1 MEVLFLPEFGQFALI
16 LALAMACVQAF
27 LPMLGSFTRQPLWL
41 AYALPAAWAQF
52 TLLAI
57 SFVLLSVSF
66 LLDDFSLAYTAANS
80 NSALPWFYKL
90 SAVWGAHEG
99 SLLLWLLIL
108 AGWTFAVSL
117 SRGLPVEVL
126 ARVLSVLGFISVG
139 MLLFVIFTSNPFD
152 RILPR
157 IPVDGADL
165 NPLLQ
170 DPGLIFHP
178 PLLYMGYVG
187 FAVTFAFALAALWSG
202 QLDSAWARWSRP
214 WTTSAWAF
222 LTVGIALGSWWAY
235 YELGWGGWWFWDPVE
250 NASLMPWLTGT
261 ALMHSLA
268 ITEKRGVFKSWT
280 LLLAIFTFSLSL
292 VGFFLVRSGVL
303 NSVHAF
309 ANDPERGF
317 FLLIL
322 LAVTVG
328 VSFLVYAI
336 RVPNLKARVSY
347 SLLSRDV
354 LLLANN
360 LVLVIAALM
369 VLLGTLYPLILDAL
383 GSGKISVGPP
393 YFNALFVPL
402 MLLLGVFMG
411 LGPLTD
417 WKQMRWQKL
426 KKKIWLAA
434 AVTLV
439 LGFAVLPWVYDGEWH
454 FYVAL
459 GLTLVLWIFTTSVRD
474 LWEAAQTKRGWL
486 GISRSRLGM
495 FFGHIGAALIVLGVT
510 MVSNY
515 GEERDLR
522 MQINQPVVVKGY
534 EFTLKE
540 LIHREG
546 PNYIADR
553 GIVEVRNPKGKLINT
568 LTPEKRLYTVR
579 GMPMTQ
585 VAIEWGFL
593 KDIYVAMGE
602 ELTADAWAMR
612 VHYKPFVRWL
622 WLGALIAAL
631 GGVLAITDRRYSSK
645 KAQEQL
651 TAMNPVA
658 TKSVE
663 S

>member
-27 LPMLGSFTRQPLWL
+27 LPLIGSFTRQPLWL
-41 AYALPAAWAQF
+41 SYAQPAAWAQF

-57 SFVLLSVSF
+57 SFILLSLSF
-66 LLDDFSLAYTAANS
+66 LFDDFSLAYTAANS

>member
-27 LPMLGSFTRQPLWL
+27 LPLIGSFTRQPLWL
-41 AYALPAAWAQF
+41 AYAQPAAWAQF

-57 SFVLLSVSF
+57 SFVLLSLSF
-66 LLDDFSLAYTAANS
+66 LFDDFSLAYTAANS

-139 MLLFVIFTSNPFD
+139 MLLFVVFTSNPFD

-328 VSFLVYAI
+328 ASLLVYAL

-347 SLLSRDV
+347 SLLSKDV

-360 LVLVIAALM
+360 LVLVIASIM

-417 WKQMRWQKL
+417 WKQMQWQKL
-426 KKKIWLAA
+426 KKKIWLAGV
-434 AVTLV
+434 VTLV

-454 FYVAL
+454 LYVAL
-459 GLTLVLWIFTTSVRD
+459 GLTLVLWIFTTSFRD
-474 LWEAAQTKRGWL
+474 LWEASRTKKGWL

-522 MQINQPVVVKGY
+522 MQINQPVEVKGY
-534 EFTLKE
+534 QFTLTE
-540 LIHREG
+540 LTHREG

-553 GIVEVRNPKGKLINT
+553 GIVEVRNPNGKLINT

-651 TAMNPVA
+651 TAINQGQA
-658 TKSVE
+658 
-663 S
+663 

>member
-27 LPMLGSFTRQPLWL
+27 LPLVGSFTRQPLWL
-41 AYALPAAWAQF
+41 AYAQPAAWAQF

-57 SFVLLSVSF
+57 SFVLLSLSF
-66 LLDDFSLAYTAANS
+66 LFDDFSLVYTAANS

-139 MLLFVIFTSNPFD
+139 MLLFVVFTSNPFD

-157 IPVDGADL
+157 IPMDGADL

-328 VSFLVYAI
+328 ASLLVYAL

-347 SLLSRDV
+347 SLLSKDV

-360 LVLVIAALM
+360 LVLVIASIM

-417 WKQMRWQKL
+417 WKQMQWQKL
-426 KKKIWLAA
+426 KKKIWLAGV
-434 AVTLV
+434 VTLV

-454 FYVAL
+454 LYVAL
-459 GLTLVLWIFTTSVRD
+459 GLTLVLWIFTTSFRD
-474 LWEAAQTKRGWL
+474 LWEASRTKKGWL

-522 MQINQPVVVKGY
+522 MQINQPVEVKGY
-534 EFTLKE
+534 QFTLTE
-540 LIHREG
+540 LTHREG

-553 GIVEVRNPKGKLINT
+553 GIVEVRNPNGKLINT

-651 TAMNPVA
+651 TAINQGQA
-658 TKSVE
+658 
-663 S
+663 

>member
-16 LALAMACVQAF
+16 LALAMAGVQAF
-27 LPMLGSFTRQPLWL
+27 LPLIGSFTRQPLWL
-41 AYALPAAWAQF
+41 AYAQPAAWAQF

-57 SFVLLSVSF
+57 SFVLLSLSF
-66 LLDDFSLAYTAANS
+66 LFDDFSLAYTAANS

-126 ARVLSVLGFISVG
+126 ARILSVLGFVSVG
-139 MLLFVIFTSNPFD
+139 MLLFVILTSNPFD

-328 VSFLVYAI
+328 ASLLIYAI

-354 LLLANN
+354 LLLVNN
-360 LVLVIAALM
+360 LILVIASIM
-369 VLLGTLYPLILDAL
+369 VLLGTLYPLLLDAL

-417 WKQMRWQKL
+417 WKQMQWQKL

-454 FYVAL
+454 LYVAL
-459 GLTLVLWIFTTSVRD
+459 GLTLVLWIFTTSFKD

-522 MQINQPVVVKGY
+522 MQIDQPVEVKGY
-534 EFTLKE
+534 QFTLKK

-553 GIVEVRNPKGKLINT
+553 ATVEVHNPSGKLINT

-585 VAIEWGFL
+585 VAIDWGLL

-645 KAQEQL
+645 KAQKQL
-651 TAMNPVA
+651 LAMN
-658 TKSVE
+658 KGGL
-663 S
+663 

>member
-1 MEVLFLPEFGQFALI
+1 MEVLYLPEFGQFALI

-27 LPMLGSFTRQPLWL
+27 LPLIGSFTRQPLWL
-41 AYALPAAWAQF
+41 AYAQPAAWAQF

-57 SFVLLSVSF
+57 SFVLLSLSF
-66 LLDDFSLAYTAANS
+66 LFDDFSLAYTAANS

-139 MLLFVIFTSNPFD
+139 MLLFVVFTSNPFD

-328 VSFLVYAI
+328 ASLLVYAL

-347 SLLSRDV
+347 SLLSKDV

-360 LVLVIAALM
+360 LVLVIASIM

-417 WKQMRWQKL
+417 WKQMQWQKL
-426 KKKIWLAA
+426 KKKIWLAGV
-434 AVTLV
+434 VTLV

-454 FYVAL
+454 LYVAL
-459 GLTLVLWIFTTSVRD
+459 GLTLVLWIFTTSFRD
-474 LWEAAQTKRGWL
+474 LWEASRTKKGWL

-522 MQINQPVVVKGY
+522 MQINQPVEVKGY
-534 EFTLKE
+534 QFTLTE
-540 LIHREG
+540 LTHREG

-553 GIVEVRNPKGKLINT
+553 GIVEVRNPNGKLINT

-651 TAMNPVA
+651 TAINQGQA
-658 TKSVE
+658 
-663 S
+663 

>member
-322 LAVTVG
+322 LGVTVG

-439 LGFAVLPWVYDGEWH
+439 LGFVVLPWVYDGEWH

-459 GLTLVLWIFTTSVRD
+459 GLTLVLWIFTTSFRD

-553 GIVEVRNPKGKLINT
+553 GIVEVRNPSGKLINT

-585 VAIEWGFL
+585 VAIEWGLL

-631 GGVLAITDRRYSSK
+631 GGVLAISDRRYK
-645 KAQEQL
+645 
-651 TAMNPVA
+651 TAAINTQKQPVFA
-658 TKSVE
+658 TKTE
-663 S
+663 

>member
-27 LPMLGSFTRQPLWL
+27 LPLIGSFTRQPLWL
-41 AYALPAAWAQF
+41 SYAQPAAWAQF

-57 SFVLLSVSF
+57 SFILLSLSF
-66 LLDDFSLAYTAANS
+66 LFDDFSLAYTAANS

-439 LGFAVLPWVYDGEWH
+439 LGFVVLPWVYDGEWH

-553 GIVEVRNPKGKLINT
+553 GFVEVRNPKGKLINT

>member
-1 MEVLFLPEFGQFALI
+1 MEVLYLPEFGQFALI

-27 LPMLGSFTRQPLWL
+27 LPLIGSFTRQPLWL
-41 AYALPAAWAQF
+41 AYAQPAAWAQF

-57 SFVLLSVSF
+57 SFVLLSLSF
-66 LLDDFSLAYTAANS
+66 LFDDFSLAYTAANS

-117 SRGLPVEVL
+117 SRGLPAEVL
-126 ARVLSVLGFISVG
+126 ARVLSVLGFVSVG
-139 MLLFVIFTSNPFD
+139 MLLFVVFTSNPFD

-328 VSFLVYAI
+328 ASLLVYAL

-347 SLLSRDV
+347 SLLSKDV

-360 LVLVIAALM
+360 LILVIASIM

-417 WKQMRWQKL
+417 WKQMQWQKL
-426 KKKIWLAA
+426 KKKIWLAG
-434 AVTLV
+434 VITLV

-454 FYVAL
+454 LYVAL
-459 GLTLVLWIFTTSVRD
+459 GLTLVLWIFTTSFRD
-474 LWEAAQTKRGWL
+474 LWEASRTKKGWL

-522 MQINQPVVVKGY
+522 MQIDQPVEVKGY
-534 EFTLKE
+534 QFTLKK

-553 GIVEVRNPKGKLINT
+553 AIVEVHNPKGRLINT

-602 ELTADAWAMR
+602 ELTDDAWAMR

-622 WLGALIAAL
+622 WLGALVAAL

-651 TAMNPVA
+651 TAINKGGV
-658 TKSVE
+658 
-663 S
+663 

>member
-1 MEVLFLPEFGQFALI
+1 MDVLFLPEFGQFALI

-27 LPMLGSFTRQPLWL
+27 LPLIGSVTRQPLWL
-41 AYALPAAWAQF
+41 AYAQPAAWAQF
-52 TLLAI
+52 ALLTV
-57 SFVLLSVSF
+57 SFIMLSLSF
-66 LLDDFSLAYTAANS
+66 LLDDFSVAYAAANS

-126 ARVLSVLGFISVG
+126 ARVLSVLGFVSVG
-139 MLLFVIFTSNPFD
+139 MMLFVIFTSNPFN
-152 RILPR
+152 RLLPR
-157 IPVDGADL
+157 IPADGADL

-347 SLLSRDV
+347 SYLSRDV
-354 LLLANN
+354 FLLANN
-360 LVLVIAALM
+360 LLLVIASIM

-383 GSGKISVGPP
+383 GTGKISVGPP

-411 LGPLTD
+411 LGPLTN
-417 WKQMRWQKL
+417 WKEMQWQKL
-426 KKKIWLAA
+426 KQKIWVAGLI
-434 AVTLV
+434 TLV
-439 LGFAVLPWVYDGEWH
+439 LGVAVLPWVYDGEWH
-454 FYVAL
+454 LYVAL
-459 GLTLVLWIFTTSVRD
+459 GLTLVLWIFTTSFRD
-474 LWEAAQTKRGWL
+474 LWEAAQTKRGWR

-522 MQINQPVVVKGY
+522 MQIDQPVVVKGY
-534 EFTLKE
+534 QFTLKE
-540 LIHREG
+540 LVHREG

-553 GIVEVRNPKGKLINT
+553 ALVEVHNPKGKLINT

-622 WLGALIAAL
+622 WLGALISAL

-645 KAQEQL
+645 RAKAKL
-651 TAMNPVA
+651 TATNQGQA
-658 TKSVE
+658 
-663 S
+663 